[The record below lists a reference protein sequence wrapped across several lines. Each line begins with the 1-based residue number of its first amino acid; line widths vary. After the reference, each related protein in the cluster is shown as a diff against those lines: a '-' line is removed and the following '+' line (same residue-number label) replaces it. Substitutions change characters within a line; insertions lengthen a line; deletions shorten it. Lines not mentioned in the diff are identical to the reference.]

1 MPDITPIFPLP
12 TILLQ
17 ILLLLVTIA
26 IEALLL
32 HNRLLMS
39 RKTSVEYS
47 ISLNLFSTAFC
58 WMIFLYTQAAL
69 TPRTQIKLINYVF
82 FNRSL
87 IEQTAYEEINQILLI
102 IGVVSFFVICL
113 IEYKLVDILQA
124 ILEPESLQKD
134 SAGDAPLS
142 LMEANRKNRAKRR
155 LDNRKLNTVFL
166 ANALSTLAGA
176 ALILI
181 ATF

>member
-1 MPDITPIFPLP
+1 MPDITPVFPLP

-26 IEALLL
+26 IEAAIL
-32 HNRLLMS
+32 HSRLLMS

-47 ISLNLFSTAFC
+47 ISMNLFSTSFF
-58 WMIFLYTQAAL
+58 WMIFLYTQGAL
-69 TPRTQIKLINYVF
+69 SPKTQIKLINYIF
-82 FNRSL
+82 FNHSL
-87 IEQTAYEEINQILLI
+87 IDKSGYEEINQILLI
-102 IGVVSFFVICL
+102 VGVVSFFMICL

-124 ILEPESLQKD
+124 ILEPETLQRTSD
-134 SAGDAPLS
+134 GDAPLS

-155 LDNRKLNTVFL
+155 LDNRKLNAVFL

-176 ALILI
+176 TIVLVV
-181 ATF
+181 TV